1 MKTNITQISKSKLYF
16 RLLPTII
23 LYLGSMLTL
32 SACQK
37 EPEPADTTV
46 QTTPVATS
54 VASDAQIAEV
64 ELNNNN
70 AEVEREIDLTELE
83 SIDAATSSTQAPAP
97 SPEQAIKGKQITDVE
112 YRSASGASLLV
123 VFETS
128 AAGVLNAIVTLPNK
142 TKMTLSAPEGQG
154 NNPTYRSKDGS
165 IELISH
171 GGGGNI
177 DLMQKGQLTSF
188 EAVSVEAEVVTQP

>member
-64 ELNNNN
+64 ELNNN

-83 SIDAATSSTQAPAP
+83 SIDAAISSTQAPAP